1 MTRKLTMILTA
12 ITIGGLYAGSALAD
26 EKPGVAEE
34 VHDEE
39 FSFGEAGKASEVT
52 RTIEVEMTDNAFNH
66 RVLDVKPGETIRFNV
81 HNKGEV
87 VHEFNIAMAS
97 MQAEHQ
103 EQMMQM
109 MESGVLDVDRINY
122 GMMGK
127 GGMMS
132 GGAMMGQGA
141 MMEGGAML
149 HNDPNSVLL
158 EPGKSAELIWRFK
171 KAENVEF
178 ACNVP
183 GHYESGMKGP
193 IMFQN

>member
-1 MTRKLTMILTA
+1 MP
-12 ITIGGLYAGSALAD
+12 S
-26 EKPGVAEE
+26 
-34 VHDEE
+34 
-39 FSFGEAGKASEVT
+39 
-52 RTIEVEMTDNAFNH
+52 
-66 RVLDVKPGETIRFNV
+66 VKPGETIRFNV

-87 VHEFNIAMAS
+87 VHEFNIAMTS

-122 GMMGK
+122 GMM
-127 GGMMS
+127 S
-132 GGAMMGQGA
+132 GGAMMGEGA
-141 MMEGGAML
+141 MREGGAML
-149 HNDPNSVLL
+149 HNDSNSVLL
-158 EPGKSAELIWRFK
+158 EPGKSAELIWQFK

-183 GHYESGMKGP
+183 GHYETGMKGP